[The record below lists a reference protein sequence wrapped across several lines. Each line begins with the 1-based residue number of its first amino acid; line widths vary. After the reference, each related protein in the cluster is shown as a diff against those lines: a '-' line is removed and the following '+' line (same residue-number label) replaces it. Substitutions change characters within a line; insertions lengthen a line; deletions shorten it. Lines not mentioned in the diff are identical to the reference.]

1 MLRVAKIESTNAPSL
16 DWVSEDGC
24 SPHPTDMSSAIAV
37 TVPNPMDFI
46 LSINDLFIRTML
58 HSNQSQ
64 MSYKSVENTITLK
77 IYIPIGI

>member
-1 MLRVAKIESTNAPSL
+1 
-16 DWVSEDGC
+16 
-24 SPHPTDMSSAIAV
+24 MSSAIAV